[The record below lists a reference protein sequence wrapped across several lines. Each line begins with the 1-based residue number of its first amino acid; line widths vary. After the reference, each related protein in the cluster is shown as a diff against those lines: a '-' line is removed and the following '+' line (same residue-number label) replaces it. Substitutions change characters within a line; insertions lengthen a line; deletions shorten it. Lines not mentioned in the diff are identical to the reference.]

1 MSYEQVFV
9 PVIRDVIDYY
19 RSVFFQVETAVYDS
33 TIQVKTHFI
42 YYYVTIVLANSRS
55 ERDA

>member
-19 RSVFFQVETAVYDS
+19 RSVFFQVETTVYDS

-42 YYYVTIVLANSRS
+42 YSTM
-55 ERDA
+55 